1 MQKKVSTNFSKVKR
15 HSLVSKPWMTLTRDV
30 DFLTQLNE
38 FVQFVQNLDFKIRR
52 DQEKISYE
60 RRVHDFL

>member
-1 MQKKVSTNFSKVKR
+1 
-15 HSLVSKPWMTLTRDV
+15 MTLTRDV

-38 FVQFVQNLDFKIRR
+38 FLQFVQNLDFKIRM